1 MGKEK
6 DKDEIIK
13 SKEFWVKLDAL
24 LKIKKQRGVK
34 ISKARIAEE
43 VGIDPQQI
51 SRYKKGENIIPFSK
65 FIKLSQFLNL
75 SPNDLGFLF
84 SPTERARGIEELFQD
99 WLYLNDIPYVKS
111 ELFKGIFSYVDYILF
126 INNYGIIGVDIKYRE
141 FNSFV
146 INWPLDKQ
154 KEFEKKTNIPVWF
167 IFSNFENQFN
177 TWYWL
182 PLSQAKEHH
191 KINIKDSVITVTDKN
206 SLLSGIDKFKNI
218 PAEVSPSSE
227 NAELKK
233 YFYIVE
239 QAYNSDNDKIK
250 IELEFCLRN
259 IKYDLD
265 EYKKKKSAEG

>member
-24 LKIKKQRGVK
+24 LKIKKQRGIK

-65 FIKLSQFLNL
+65 FIKLSQFLSL
-75 SPNDLGFLF
+75 SPNDIAFLF
-84 SPTERARGIEELFQD
+84 SPTERAKGIEELFQD
-99 WLYLNDIPYVKS
+99 WLYLNNIPYVKS
-111 ELFKGIFSYVDYILF
+111 ELFKGVFSHVDYILF
-126 INNYGIIGVDIKYRE
+126 VNNYGIIGVDIKYRE

-146 INWPLDKQ
+146 IHCPLDKQ
-154 KEFEKKTNIPVWF
+154 KEFEKKTNIPIWF
-167 IFSNFENQFN
+167 VFSNFKNQFR

-182 PLSQAKEHH
+182 PLSQVKEHH
-191 KINIKDSVITVTDKN
+191 KINIDSTITVTDKN

-218 PAEVSPSSE
+218 PTEVFPSSE
-227 NAELKK
+227 DTELKK

-239 QAYNSDNDKIK
+239 QAYNSNNDKIK